1 MRGRLLPVLALPV
14 LLVAGGCSSTSTTPA
29 DTAAE
34 VISTTP
40 GKATTESTP
49 APASAQ
55 AANEASPGSETTTTT
70 SIPTAML
77 AQISDDALRDI
88 PYSDVSPRQILD
100 VYLPT
105 TGNGPFPTILGIHGG
120 GFTGRSKNL
129 YSKLGPYYAANGYAF
144 VAMSYRLA
152 PGDSYPAQVED
163 SFCSLA
169 WVHANA
175 KEYGF
180 DPNQVIVTGGSA
192 GGYLASMVGTVDD
205 PSIYMEDCPN
215 VYPANE
221 AVQGVVV
228 YYGLYDF
235 TNALDDYSAGEIN
248 GSLKRFWGAA
258 YEDISTERLAEMS
271 PIAQIDGSEPPF
283 IILHGTA
290 DKSVPSVMS
299 ERFATVLEQA
309 GVDVELILLPDVVHA
324 FELKPLTG
332 PEMTLALSEIDDF
345 LDRALSRD

>member
-1 MRGRLLPVLALPV
+1 MRGRLLAALVLPV
-14 LLVAGGCSSTSTTPA
+14 LLVAGGCSATSNASADTTTATPPSTTLAEETTTSTT
-29 DTAAE
+29 
-34 VISTTP
+34 TP
-40 GKATTESTP
+40 P
-49 APASAQ
+49 SAHTSD
-55 AANEASPGSETTTTT
+55 EALSTTTTT
-70 SIPTAML
+70 PAIPEATL
-77 AQISDDALRDI
+77 AQISDDAFRDI
-88 PYSDVSPRQILD
+88 PYSNDSPRQVLD

-105 TGNGPFPTILGIHGG
+105 AGDGPFPTILAIHGG
-120 GFTGRSKNL
+120 GFHTRSKSV

-144 VAMSYRLA
+144 VAISYRLV

-169 WVHANA
+169 WLHDNA
-175 KEYGF
+175 EEFGF
-180 DPNQVIVTGGSA
+180 DPDQVIVTGGSA

-205 PSIYMEDCPN
+205 PSIYLENCPN
-215 VYPANE
+215 EYPSTDA
-221 AVQGVVV
+221 AQGVVI

-258 YEDISTERLAEMS
+258 YEDIPAERLAEMS

-290 DKSVPSVMS
+290 DRSVPSVMS
-299 ERFATVLEQA
+299 ERFATALEQA

-332 PEMTLALSEIDDF
+332 PEMTLALNAVDEF
-345 LDRALSRD
+345 LDRVLNP